1 MLVEVVLDNKERFLL
16 GGSFA
21 YMTLQVAGS
30 SATQVPVGALITRG
44 NDQFVAV
51 VGPDSRLHYI
61 KVAVASTDGDTVTL
75 AGGNLPEPQN
85 IVLDAQVLRCVPRPE
100 PHYGFPYEA
109 ALHFVRLDA
118 RDRRRLQGYLNSL

>member
-1 MLVEVVLDNKERFLL
+1 MAAGAEKRQHHRFLARL
-16 GGSFA
+16 DMRVVSGDRVAAGLQLTTIDIGVGGARCVSPES
-21 YMTLQVAGS
+21 LAGG
-30 SATQVPVGALITRG
+30 TI
-44 NDQFVAV
+44 
-51 VGPDSRLHYI
+51 LHL
-61 KVAVASTDGDTVTL
+61 TVTL

-85 IVLDAQVLRCVPRPE
+85 VVLDAQVLRCVPRAE